1 LPFDIAEATYLL
13 PPSKC
18 SLISTEDLIAHHA
31 QQLLK
36 WPEDLHDMADHV
48 LKARKLS
55 VAQFV
60 SRFASTIVDYD
71 LLVGPLMLL
80 WNSPC

>member
-1 LPFDIAEATYLL
+1 
-13 PPSKC
+13 
-18 SLISTEDLIAHHA
+18 
-31 QQLLK
+31 
-36 WPEDLHDMADHV
+36 MADHV

-80 WNSPC
+80 WNSHVEKELNCKTKA